1 MRQRQAFDFC
11 CTEPTLVLK
20 SGVDNADAQ
29 KGKIMKI
36 AIIGTGA
43 MGSVYAAL
51 LADAGHEVWA
61 VDSWAEHIDQI
72 KKTGLQ
78 LDGASGGR
86 TVTQLHATTELAEA
100 GACDLYVIA
109 TKADGVGTA
118 AQAVARSMREDSLIL
133 TIQNGLGAGERIAKF
148 IDTKNVLLGV
158 AEGFGASM
166 KGPGHA
172 HHNAMRQIRI
182 GEMTGGMTD
191 RLKTLQEVWRGAGF
205 TANGFADIH
214 QLIWEKYICNVFLSA
229 PCTVFD
235 CTIGDLVSHEARREI
250 ALGCMREA
258 YQAGRARG
266 INFSFDDADAYAL
279 KFASVMPD
287 ASPSMRLDHLA
298 RRKSEIDAIN
308 GMVPVVSAEA
318 GLAAPYNETLSA
330 VVRKREEAF

>member
-1 MRQRQAFDFC
+1 
-11 CTEPTLVLK
+11 
-20 SGVDNADAQ
+20 
-29 KGKIMKI
+29 MKI

-51 LADAGHEVWA
+51 LADAGHDIWA
-61 VDSWAEHIDQI
+61 VDSWAEHIKEI
-72 KKTGLQ
+72 NSNGLR
-78 LDGASGGR
+78 LEGASGDR
-86 TVTQLHATTELAEA
+86 TVTQLSATTKLDEA
-100 GACDLYVIA
+100 GSCDLYVIA
-109 TKADGVGTA
+109 TKADGVGAA
-118 AQAVARSMREDSLIL
+118 AQAVARNMRADSLVL
-133 TIQNGLGAGERIAKF
+133 TIQNGLGAGERIAKYM
-148 IDTKNVLLGV
+148 DTKNVLLGV

-182 GEMTGGMTD
+182 GEMDGGMTD
-191 RLKTLQEVWRGAGF
+191 RLNELEAIWRDAGF

-235 CTIGDLVSHEARREI
+235 CTIGELVSHDARREI

-258 YQAGRARG
+258 YQAGLAGG

-298 RRKSEIDAIN
+298 GRKSEIDAIN

>member
-1 MRQRQAFDFC
+1 
-11 CTEPTLVLK
+11 
-20 SGVDNADAQ
+20 
-29 KGKIMKI
+29 MKI

-72 KKTGLQ
+72 KKTGLK
-78 LDGASGGR
+78 LDGASGNR
-86 TVTQLHATTELAEA
+86 TVTQLSATTDLDEA

-109 TKADGVGTA
+109 TKADGVGAA
-118 AQAVARSMREDSLIL
+118 AQAVAKTMRDDSLVL
-133 TIQNGLGAGERIAKF
+133 TIQNGLGAGERIAKYM
-148 IDTKNVLLGV
+148 DTQNVLLGV

-172 HHNAMRQIRI
+172 HHNAMRQLRI

-191 RLKTLQEVWRGAGF
+191 RLNELEAIWRAAGF

-235 CTIGDLVSHEARREI
+235 CSIGALVSHDARREI

-258 YQAGRARG
+258 YQAG
-266 INFSFDDADAYAL
+266 
-279 KFASVMPD
+279 
-287 ASPSMRLDHLA
+287 
-298 RRKSEIDAIN
+298 
-308 GMVPVVSAEA
+308 
-318 GLAAPYNETLSA
+318 
-330 VVRKREEAF
+330 

>member
-1 MRQRQAFDFC
+1 
-11 CTEPTLVLK
+11 
-20 SGVDNADAQ
+20 
-29 KGKIMKI
+29 MKI

-51 LADAGHEVWA
+51 LADAGHDIWA
-61 VDSWAEHIDQI
+61 VDSWAEHIKEI
-72 KKTGLQ
+72 NSNGLR
-78 LDGASGGR
+78 LEGASGDR
-86 TVTQLHATTELAEA
+86 TVTQLSATTKLDEA

-109 TKADGVGTA
+109 TKADGVGAA
-118 AQAVARSMREDSLIL
+118 AQAVARNMRADSLVL
-133 TIQNGLGAGERIAKF
+133 TIQNGLGAGERIAKYM
-148 IDTKNVLLGV
+148 DTKNVLLGV

-182 GEMTGGMTD
+182 GEMDGGMTD
-191 RLKTLQEVWRGAGF
+191 RLNELEAIWRDAGF

-235 CTIGDLVSHEARREI
+235 CTIGELVSHDARREI

-258 YQAGRARG
+258 YQAGLAGG

-298 RRKSEIDAIN
+298 GRKSEIDAIN

-318 GLAAPYNETLSA
+318 GLTAPYNETLSA

>member
-1 MRQRQAFDFC
+1 
-11 CTEPTLVLK
+11 
-20 SGVDNADAQ
+20 
-29 KGKIMKI
+29 MKI

-72 KKTGLQ
+72 KKTGLK
-78 LDGASGGR
+78 LDGASGNR
-86 TVTQLHATTELAEA
+86 TVTQLSATTDLDEA

-109 TKADGVGTA
+109 TKADGVGAA
-118 AQAVARSMREDSLIL
+118 AQAVAKTMRDDSLVL
-133 TIQNGLGAGERIAKF
+133 TIQNGLGAGERIAKYM
-148 IDTKNVLLGV
+148 DTQNVLLGV

-172 HHNAMRQIRI
+172 HHNAMRQLRI
-182 GEMTGGMTD
+182 GEMAGGMTD
-191 RLKTLQEVWRGAGF
+191 RLNELEAIWRAAGF

-235 CTIGDLVSHEARREI
+235 CSIGALVSHEARREI

-258 YQAGRARG
+258 YQAGLARG
-266 INFSFDDADAYAL
+266 INFSFEDADAYAL
-279 KFASVMPD
+279 NFASVMPE

-298 RRKSEIDAIN
+298 GRKSEIDAIN